1 MLDSVLWKFSQEVTI
16 EAAYDNLYKIV
27 TKVVTDMITE
37 AEIECRLDDSVSFP
51 QKKRPQIRIFIPFGV
66 HVSKKF

>member
-37 AEIECRLDDSVSFP
+37 AEIECRLDDSKLL
-51 QKKRPQIRIFIPFGV
+51 KKD
-66 HVSKKF
+66 